1 MARKLHR
8 ELASAFGYDLV
19 RKHKLTHLFLHS
31 HLAELLELKKVN
43 CVFDVGANRGK
54 YAERLREH
62 GYTGRIVSF
71 EPVLATYERLAAE
84 AADDPDWTAMH
95 CALGDEAATQTI
107 NVASS
112 TNLSSLHVA
121 TDYSKK
127 TFGKD
132 IETTEETIEVKR
144 LDALFDLLLAG
155 IDEPRCYLKID
166 AQGHDLPV
174 FLGASGVIDKVVA
187 MQAELSVIPVY
198 EGVPD
203 FLEVLAVFREGGF
216 EVTGMFPI
224 GRDDETLV
232 VREYDCVMTRAQL

>member
-1 MARKLHR
+1 
-8 ELASAFGYDLV
+8 V

-31 HLAELLELKKVN
+31 HLGDLLERRNVN

-71 EPVLATYERLAAE
+71 EPVRSTYERLAAA
-84 AADDPDWTAMH
+84 AADDPKWTAVH
-95 CALGDEAATQTI
+95 CALGETAGTQTI
-107 NVASS
+107 HVASS
-112 TNLSSLHVA
+112 TNLSSLHQA
-121 TDYSKK
+121 TDYSKQ

-144 LDALFDLLLAG
+144 LDALFDSLLEG
-155 IDEPRCYLKID
+155 IDDPRCYLKID

-174 FLGASGVIDKVVA
+174 FLGARGVIDTVVA
-187 MQAELSVIPVY
+187 MQAELSVIQVY
-198 EGVPD
+198 KGVPD
-203 FLEVLAVFREGGF
+203 FLEVLAAFREEGF

-224 GRDDETLV
+224 GRDEASLV
-232 VREYDCVMTRAQL
+232 VREFDCVLTRSEG